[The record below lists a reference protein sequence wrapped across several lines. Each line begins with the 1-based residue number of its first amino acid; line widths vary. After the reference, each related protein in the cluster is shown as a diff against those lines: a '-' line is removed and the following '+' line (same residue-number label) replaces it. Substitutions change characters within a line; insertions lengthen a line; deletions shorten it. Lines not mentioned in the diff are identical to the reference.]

1 MTSSITASSLSI
13 TTDELEAYAIAKE
26 AYFYFYSL
34 LLMEVTRKQC
44 TNLESGKVPG
54 FGPAN
59 TFSHI
64 RAYPDADFKTVVRPN
79 FDTLYSSAWLD
90 LSQEPQIVSIPDS
103 DKRYYLLPMLD
114 MWSDVFAVPGWR
126 TSGTTAQHY
135 AVVPPGWSG
144 TIPGGVEKIQAPTSW
159 VWIIGRTKTDGP
171 DDYATV
177 HKFQDGLSITP
188 LSSFGKNPSPSAL
201 KADPTVDMK
210 TPPMAQVESMSAESF
225 FTLASK
231 LLKAHKPHITDWSIL
246 ARIKK
251 LGLSVD
257 SEFNISSFSPGVKN
271 KVEQA
276 TRDALQTMKEK
287 TSLLGRPVNGWI
299 VNTDSIG
306 VYGNSYLKR
315 AMVAM
320 VGLGA
325 NQPDDA
331 IYPLNFADADG
342 NPLDGKNNYVLH
354 FDKEQLPPVNAFW
367 SATMYDKEGFQ
378 AANSINRFAISSWMP
393 LKKNSDRS
401 LDIYIQNDNPGAD
414 KEANWLPAPKGEL
427 GVTLRLYAPKLEAL
441 DGSWNPPAIRKA

>member
-1 MTSSITASSLSI
+1 MTSSITAASLTI

-44 TNLESGKVPG
+44 TNMEAGKLPG

-90 LSQEPQIVSIPDS
+90 LSQEPQVISIPDA

-126 TSGTTAQHY
+126 TSGTRAQHY
-135 AVVPPGWSG
+135 AVIPPGWTG
-144 TIPGGVEKIQAPTSW
+144 TIPGGVAKVDAPTSW

-171 DDYATV
+171 DDYAAV
-177 HKFQDGLSITP
+177 HKFQDGLRITP
-188 LSSFGKNPSPSAL
+188 LSSFGKNPSPAAL
-201 KADPTVDMK
+201 NADPAVDMK

-225 FTLASK
+225 FALASK
-231 LLKAHKPHITDWSIL
+231 LLKVHKPHGTDWSIL

-257 SEFNISSFSPGVKN
+257 SEFDISSLTPGVKK

-276 TRDALQTMKEK
+276 TRDALQTMKTK
-287 TSLLGRPVNGWI
+287 TSLLGRQVNGWI

-320 VGLGA
+320 IGLGA

-342 NPLDGKNNYVLH
+342 NPLHGKDKYVLH
-354 FDKEQLPPVNAFW
+354 FDKDQLPPVNAFW

-393 LKKNSDRS
+393 LKKNADDS

-427 GVTLRLYAPKLEAL
+427 GVTLRLYAPKLEVL